1 MEQYSEAYVG
11 LDVSK
16 LRNAVAVAESG
27 RNGEIRYLGE
37 IENTS
42 EATRKLAMKLA
53 AKYEHLH
60 FCYEA
65 GPTGYGNHGDTIPFG
80 ITGTQYLLNPQMMQ
94 IFASQVPVERAR
106 SSSRRGRN

>member
-65 GPTGYGNHGDTIPFG
+65 GPTGYGWHRGNHGDTIPFG
-80 ITGTQYLLNPQMMQ
+80 
-94 IFASQVPVERAR
+94 E
-106 SSSRRGRN
+106 SRGHNTFWNHGDTIPFKS